1 MENEN
6 GDGDWEGSERREGK
20 RRYVIDRRLA
30 EKRKKYWWSLAL
42 PTIIGIVG
50 AAIISWGA
58 YVTHTTY
65 GISAKYEQS
74 FDKHV
79 GRQLQ
84 LEATNDHRF
93 ELMQMDYNSKMA
105 GLREDMNNG
114 FSEMRNSQ
122 TDIYNLLINKQRFR
136 IDEPLSNIR

>member
-6 GDGDWEGSERREGK
+6 EDWEGLERREGK
-20 RRYVIDRRLA
+20 RRYVVDRRLV
-30 EKRKKYWWSLAL
+30 EKRKKYWWTLAL

-65 GISAKYEQS
+65 AISAKYEQT
-74 FDKHV
+74 FDRHV

-93 ELMQMDYNSKMA
+93 ELMQMDYNNKML
-105 GLREDMNNG
+105 GLRQDMNTG
-114 FSEMRNSQ
+114 FKEMRDSQ
-122 TDIYNLLINKQRFR
+122 TDIYNLLIGKSQRLNK
-136 IDEPLSNIR
+136 